1 MLSQS
6 KKLKIIEIYYK
17 LLSNYDHQGWWPIK
31 SLAGKKGFDERGYHK
46 GIFTYPK
53 SREQRFEIVIG
64 AILTQNTNWKNVEKA
79 LENLFS
85 SNLISPEAILS
96 VDEKKLAEK
105 IRPAGYFNQK
115 AKRLKNISLWF
126 MKNDNELKKLNIE
139 LINSKKDAA
148 KILEARK
155 NLLNVHGVGFETAD
169 SILLYAY
176 NLPIFV
182 VDTYTKRLFRKAGLL
197 QTRNIPHEKE
207 YHIIQ
212 DMVHSAFSDLSNEDK
227 FKVFNEFH
235 ALIVEWGKIN
245 SKTVRNSD
253 KEKRNL
259 FIYA

>member
-1 MLSQS
+1 MYSQS
-6 KKLKIIEIYYK
+6 KKLKIIEIYNE
-17 LLSNYDHQGWWPIK
+17 LLSNYGRQGWWPIK
-31 SLAGKKGFDERGYHK
+31 SLAGKNGFDKKGYHK

-53 SREQRFEIVIG
+53 SREQRFEIVVG

-85 SNLISPEAILS
+85 FNLTSPEAILS
-96 VDEKKLAEK
+96 ADEKELAEK

-115 AKRLKNISLWF
+115 AKRLKYISLWF
-126 MKNDNELKKLNIE
+126 IENDNELKKLNSE
-139 LINSKKDAA
+139 LINSKKDAV

-197 QTRNIPHEKE
+197 KAENMSHEKE

-212 DMVHSAFSDLSNEDK
+212 DMVHSTFSDLSNADK
-227 FKVFNEFH
+227 FKIFNEFH
-235 ALIVEWGKIN
+235 ALIVEWGKNN
-245 SKTVRNSD
+245 SKNSFNSD
-253 KEKRNL
+253 TKRNL